1 MQNQNSNNNKK
12 VYLNNNNNHVRNAK
26 SPSPDRFLARGKGR
40 QPGDKKYSVVEEMEK
55 MRQRREER
63 KKRIEDEKRNKI
75 EMLNNP
81 DYIPRLDVDYENMI
95 SQKRKII
102 ESQIAKNH
110 TTSDQHKIFVCVRK
124 RPIFPKE
131 IQNGEI
137 DCITALNPKVCV
149 YDCKMKID
157 GITKYIDA
165 NEFYFDNVFNEYEDT
180 DLLYNC
186 SVKPAIKLLLQGGVV
201 TCFAYGQTGS
211 GKTFTMKGIQDS
223 AIDSLF
229 SEFGKIG
236 DKYEFYVSFFEI
248 YSGRLYDLL
257 NNRNKVMALEDKN
270 QKVQIFGLE
279 QKKVETPKE
288 MKDVVE
294 YANTMRTTHNTV
306 TNETSSR
313 SHAICNFVIKEKN
326 KPDDEYAK
334 LTLVDLAGSERA
346 TETQSNNKSRLA
358 EGAEINKSLLALKE
372 CIRGLDARK
381 TTGNAEQHVPFRTS
395 KLTLVLRDSF
405 ISKSNIS
412 KIIMISC
419 ISPGYSSA
427 NHTINTLRYS
437 DRLKE
442 KTSQMQKKNNN
453 NNDYHRGS
461 FINKVPNVF
470 TQKDNSVDNIYQN
483 KDKKDNLLNNFINE
497 DVEVEDDLQK
507 LNLGPTPISKPS
519 IQSHKP
525 KYMIAKE
532 KKKMQKKTPRSNNN
546 NLISQPQNN
555 IHQID
560 YLKQSMDDSA
570 PKEQI
575 YSDEVNYIN
584 EDKQEVIP
592 DLLEEQDFL
601 ISSHMNILKEE
612 AKLLTEEGTLI
623 SNIKGVTQDNYPM
636 DEYAMKLD
644 DIIKKKLQHYAE
656 IKKKI
661 ENYKKILS
669 TSSTASN
676 FNH

>member
-1 MQNQNSNNNKK
+1 MNQNMNNKK
-12 VYLNNNNNHVRNAK
+12 SPNGIGNNVRGSS
-26 SPSPDRFLARGKGR
+26 SPSPERINARN
-40 QPGDKKYSVVEEMEK
+40 KKRYSVAEEMEK
-55 MRQRREER
+55 MKQRREER
-63 KKRIEDEKRNKI
+63 KKRIEEEKKNKL
-75 EMLNNP
+75 EMMNNP
-81 DYIPRLDVDYENMI
+81 DYIPKLDVDYENMI
-95 SQKRKII
+95 AQKRKII
-102 ESQIAKNH
+102 EGQRAKGH
-110 TTSDQHKIFVCVRK
+110 TTSEQHKIFVCVRK

-180 DLLYNC
+180 ELLYNC
-186 SVKPAIKLLLQGGVV
+186 SVKPTIKLLLQGGVV

-211 GKTFTMKGIQDS
+211 GKTYTMKGIQDS

-229 SEFGKIG
+229 EEFNKNN
-236 DKYEFYVSFFEI
+236 DSKYLFYVSFFEI

-279 QKKVETPKE
+279 QKKVETPQE
-288 MKDVVE
+288 MKDIVE

-372 CIRGLDARK
+372 CIRALDARK
-381 TTGNAEQHVPFRTS
+381 TTGNPEQHVPFRTS

-442 KTSQMQKKNNN
+442 KTSQMIKKNN
-453 NNDYHRGS
+453 DVHRGS
-461 FINKVPNVF
+461 NVNKIPSNIISLNPFDKVSKKE
-470 TQKDNSVDNIYQN
+470 KDS
-483 KDKKDNLLNNFINE
+483 LLNNFINE
-497 DVEVEDDLQK
+497 DIEVEDDLQK

-519 IQSHKP
+519 IQSYKP

-532 KKKMQKKTPRSNNN
+532 KKKPIKKSPRNPVN
-546 NLISQPQNN
+546 NL
-555 IHQID
+555 D
-560 YLKQSMDDSA
+560 YLKQSMDDSTQ
-570 PKEQI
+570 PGDNKFI
-575 YSDEVNYIN
+575 DEVNYIN
-584 EDKQEVIP
+584 EYKQEVIP
-592 DLLEEQDFL
+592 DLVEEQDFL

-623 SNIKGVTQDNYPM
+623 SNIKGVTEDNYPM
-636 DEYAMKLD
+636 EEYANKLD
-644 DIIKKKLQHYAE
+644 GIIKKKLLYYSE

-661 ENYKKILS
+661 ENYKNILK
-669 TSSTASN
+669 SSAN
-676 FNH
+676 NNNH

>member
-1 MQNQNSNNNKK
+1 MQNQNSNNTKK
-12 VYLNNNNNHVRNAK
+12 VYLNNNNNHVRVAK
-26 SPSPDRFLARGKGR
+26 SPSPDRFISRGKGR
-40 QPGDKKYSVVEEMEK
+40 QQGDKKYSVVEEMEK

-63 KKRIEDEKRNKI
+63 KKRIEDEKRNKL

-95 SQKRKII
+95 SQKRKVI
-102 ESQIAKNH
+102 ESQTAKSH
-110 TTSDQHKIFVCVRK
+110 STSDQHKIFVCVRK
-124 RPIFPKE
+124 RPIFQKE

-180 DLLYNC
+180 NLLYNC

-229 SEFGKIG
+229 SEFE
-236 DKYEFYVSFFEI
+236 DKFEFYVSFFEI

-279 QKKVETPKE
+279 QKKVSTPQE

-313 SHAICNFVIKEKN
+313 SHAICNFVIREKN

-381 TTGNAEQHVPFRTS
+381 TTGNSEQHVPFRTS

-412 KIIMISC
+412 KIIMISW

-442 KTSQMQKKNNN
+442 KTSQMQRKNNS
-453 NNDYHRGS
+453 DYHRGS
-461 FINKVPNVF
+461 FINKAP
-470 TQKDNSVDNIYQN
+470 QKDNSVDKI
-483 KDKKDNLLNNFINE
+483 KKDNLLNNFINE
-497 DVEVEDDLQK
+497 DEEVEDDLQK
-507 LNLGPTPISKPS
+507 LNLGPTPITKPS

-532 KKKMQKKTPRSNNN
+532 KKKNQKKTPRT
-546 NLISQPQNN
+546 NN
-555 IHQID
+555 IQQVD
-560 YLKQSMDDSA
+560 YLKQSMDDSTQ
-570 PKEQI
+570 K
-575 YSDEVNYIN
+575 YTDEVNYIN
-584 EDKQEVIP
+584 EDKVIP
-592 DLLEEQDFL
+592 DLMEEQDFL

-623 SNIKGVTQDNYPM
+623 SNIKGVTQENYPM
-636 DEYAMKLD
+636 DEYALKLEG
-644 DIIKKKLQHYAE
+644 IIKKKLQHYAE

-661 ENYKKILS
+661 ENYKNILK
-669 TSSTASN
+669 TSSTNAN
-676 FNH
+676 FEQ